1 MEGTATITPEAV
13 HGELERVLASA
24 PFANSRRSQ
33 RFLRF
38 VVEASLNNVEES
50 LKEFAIAVD
59 VFERNT
65 SYDPSIDA
73 TVRVE
78 AGRMRARLREY
89 YAEAGRN
96 DPIIIEVPKGGYRAN
111 FIRNPVMAEAPA
123 SALVHPA
130 SATESIPPAPS
141 TASQSRL
148 WVVLGSL
155 TAIAAVLLAT
165 TIWPHSLAML
175 HIRNNPQSAITSLA
189 VLPLDNLSG
198 DPSQEYFADGMT
210 DELITMLAKDSSMRV
225 ISRTSVMQYKG
236 VHRPLPE
243 IARALG
249 VDGIL
254 EGSVSRAD
262 NRVHMNIQLIQ
273 APMDTHLWA
282 ESYDRDSSDAAA
294 LPNEAAEA
302 IANRLHSLV
311 TPASPSRHVN
321 PEAHDA
327 FLHGR
332 YLWYAGQNEKAIE
345 YFEKAT
351 QLQPDY
357 GPGWSG
363 KAMYYGAG
371 AISGSL
377 DPAKSLAPGQEAAV
391 KAVRLDDS
399 FPEAHLALCATIL
412 INEWDFKRADQEC
425 LRAIELDPEFA
436 EAYHLRAKVLG
447 AFNRNDQAIEAQKK
461 ATELDPVARPW
472 AIAMAYQVA
481 RRDDD
486 AIADV
491 RQRLE
496 SYPEDVSL
504 VWHLYNSYRRKGMD
518 NEAVQALLRVNQ
530 LNHDTVSA
538 AAIEGAFQQGG
549 YKAVV
554 RWQLSGL
561 MKEAQTRYVS
571 PIEFARLYAQLGQR
585 EETLAQLQEGYRKH
599 APQIL
604 WIQSEPAFDFLHS
617 DERYRSIIKG
627 IGLPPAY

>member
-1 MEGTATITPEAV
+1 MESRQTPSAEEIRV
-13 HGELERVLASA
+13 ELERVLASA
-24 PFANSRRSQ
+24 PFANSQRSQ

-65 SYDPSIDA
+65 SYDPSINA

-96 DPIIIEVPKGGYRAN
+96 DPILIDVPKGGYRAT
-111 FIRNPVMAEAPA
+111 FIRNPV
-123 SALVHPA
+123 
-130 SATESIPPAPS
+130 IQPAPS
-141 TASQSRL
+141 AVSHPRHWL
-148 WVVLGSL
+148 LLGSL
-155 TAIAAVLLAT
+155 TAMAAALLAT
-165 TIWPHSLAML
+165 AVAPHPLTMFL
-175 HIRNNPQSAITSLA
+175 MRNHAQSAITSLA
-189 VLPLDNLSG
+189 VIPLDNLSG

-210 DELITMLAKDSSMRV
+210 DELITMLAKGSSLRI

-236 VHRPLPE
+236 ARRPLRD
-243 IARALG
+243 IARELG

-254 EGSVSRAD
+254 EGSVSRSG
-262 NRVHMNIQLIQ
+262 NRVHMNVQLIQ
-273 APMDTHLWA
+273 APTDTHLWA
-282 ESYDRDSSDAAA
+282 ESYDRDANEAAA
-294 LPNEAAEA
+294 LPHEAAEA
-302 IANRLHSLV
+302 IARRLNSSV
-311 TPASPSRHVN
+311 ASASPSRYVN

-332 YLWYAGQNEKAIE
+332 YLWYAGQNDKAIE
-345 YFEKAT
+345 YFKKAT

-357 GPGWSG
+357 APGWSG
-363 KAMYYGAG
+363 IAMYYGAG
-371 AISGSL
+371 AVIGNL
-377 DPAKSLAPGQEAAV
+377 DPAKSLAPELEAAD

-399 FPEAHLALCATIL
+399 FPEAHLGLCAAIL
-412 INEWDFKRADQEC
+412 TNEWDFKRADQEC
-425 LRAIELDPEFA
+425 RRTIELDPKFA

-447 AFNRNDQAIEAQKK
+447 AFNRKEEAIEAQKK
-461 ATELDPVARPW
+461 ATELDPIARPW
-472 AIAMAYQVA
+472 AMAMAYQYA
-481 RRDDD
+481 RRDDE
-486 AIADV
+486 AIADI

-496 SYPEDVSL
+496 SYPEDPSL
-504 VWHLYNSYRRKGMD
+504 VWYLHDSCRRKGMD
-518 NEAVQALLRVNQ
+518 NEAVQALIRVNQ

-538 AAIEGAFQQGG
+538 AAIERAYQEGG

-561 MKEAQTRYVS
+561 KEEAQKHYVS
-571 PIEFARLYAQLGQR
+571 PIELARLYAELGER
-585 EETLAQLQEGYRKH
+585 EETLAQLEEGYRKH

-617 DERYRSIIKG
+617 DERYRSIIKS

>member
-1 MEGTATITPEAV
+1 MQSMPTLPAEDIRV
-13 HGELERVLASA
+13 ELERVLASA
-24 PFANSRRSQ
+24 PFANSHRSQ

-78 AGRMRARLREY
+78 AGRLRTRLREY

-96 DPIIIEVPKGGYRAN
+96 DPIRIEVPKGGYRAN
-111 FIRNPVMAEAPA
+111 FIRNPVTAEAPA
-123 SALVHPA
+123 SAPVHPA

-141 TASQSRL
+141 TVSPSRHWL
-148 WVVLGSL
+148 LLGSL
-155 TAIAAVLLAT
+155 TAVAAALLAT
-165 TIWPHSLAML
+165 TIGPHPLAMRL
-175 HIRNNPQSAITSLA
+175 MRSHEQNPITSLA
-189 VLPLDNLSG
+189 VLPFDNLSG
-198 DPSQEYFADGMT
+198 DPNQDYFADGMT
-210 DELITMLAKDSSMRV
+210 DELITMLAKDSSMRI
-225 ISRTSVMQYKG
+225 ISRTSVMQFKG
-236 VHRPLPE
+236 VRRPLPE
-243 IARALG
+243 IARELG

-262 NRVHMNIQLIQ
+262 HRVHMNIQLIQ
-273 APMDTHLWA
+273 APSDTHLWA
-282 ESYDRDSSDAAA
+282 ESYDRDSNEAGA
-294 LPNEAAEA
+294 LPHEAADA
-302 IANRLHSLV
+302 IARRLHSLV
-311 TPASPSRHVN
+311 TPASPSRYVN

-345 YFEKAT
+345 YFKKAT

-357 GPGWSG
+357 AAGWSG
-363 KAMYYGAG
+363 ISMYYGAG
-371 AISGSL
+371 AIIGYL
-377 DPAKSLAPGQEAAV
+377 DPAKSLAPDLEAAD

-399 FPEAHLALCATIL
+399 FPEAHLGLCAAIL
-412 INEWDFKRADQEC
+412 INAWDFKRADQEC

-436 EAYHLRAKVLG
+436 EAFHLRAKVLG
-447 AFNRNDQAIEAQKK
+447 AFNRNDEAIAAQKR

-472 AIAMAYQVA
+472 AMAMVYQYA

-486 AIADV
+486 AIADM

-504 VWHLYNSYRRKGMD
+504 VWTLYDSCRRKGMD
-518 NEAVQALLRVNQ
+518 EEAVQALIRVNQ

-538 AAIEGAFQQGG
+538 AAIESAFKQGG

-554 RWQLSGL
+554 RWQLDGL
-561 MKEAQTRYVS
+561 KQGAEKRYVS
-571 PIEFARLYAQLGQR
+571 PIEFAKLYAQLGER
-585 EETLAQLQEGYRKH
+585 EETLAQLEEGYRRH

-617 DERYRSIIKG
+617 DERYRAIIKRA
-627 IGLPPAY
+627 GLPPAY